1 MNKYRFAEIR
11 AYLVKTQKQMA
22 QLMGT
27 SVKAI
32 ESFEQGWR
40 NITPHIERQM
50 YFLLSQKTIMEGG
63 GSVDCW
69 ETRQCPEHK
78 RQKCPAW
85 EFRCGQLC
93 WFINGT
99 ICNGEVQENWQ
110 KKMIRCQKCEVFQNI
125 LPPDF
130 GNQHKL
136 NSLILS

>member
-1 MNKYRFAEIR
+1 MNKNRFAKIR
-11 AYLVKTQKQMA
+11 AYLGKTQNQIA

-27 SVKAI
+27 STKAI

-40 NITPHIERQM
+40 NITSHIERQM

-69 ETRQCPEHK
+69 EKRQCPEHK

-85 EFRCGQLC
+85 EFRFGQLC

-99 ICNGEVQENWQ
+99 ICNGEVQASWQ
-110 KKMIRCQKCEVFQNI
+110 KKMKKCQQCEVFQNI
-125 LPPDF
+125 IPPDLE
-130 GNQHKL
+130 NRQKL
-136 NSLILS
+136 NNLIIT